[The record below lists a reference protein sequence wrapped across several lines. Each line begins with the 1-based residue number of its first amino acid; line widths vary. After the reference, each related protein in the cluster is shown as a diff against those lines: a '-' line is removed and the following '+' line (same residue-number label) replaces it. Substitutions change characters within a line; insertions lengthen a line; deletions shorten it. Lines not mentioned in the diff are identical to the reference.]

1 MNSPYQI
8 LGVSEQATDA
18 DIKQAYLQAV
28 KDHPPER
35 EPQRFRQIQ
44 EAFDLIKDEDSRLRY
59 ALFHVPNIEFETL
72 LDRAFGQDGPMRT
85 LPVNDFVE
93 LLATISIDNM
103 LAKFKQKPS

>member
-28 KDHPPER
+28 KEHPPER
-35 EPQRFRQIQ
+35 DSQRFREIQ
-44 EAFDLIKDEDSRLRY
+44 QAFDLIKDEDSRLRY
-59 ALFHVPNIEFETL
+59 ALFHVPNVEFEAL
-72 LDRAFGQDGPMRT
+72 LDRAFGQDGPIRA
-85 LPVNDFVE
+85 LPVDDFLK
-93 LLATISIDNM
+93 LLGTISIDKM